1 MDETRHVA
9 HQGEVNPEVQHEDS
23 DINVRAL
30 AQFTIGFIVFAAV
43 MHVGIWGMYRLLE
56 KEHER
61 RKPTPVTLVQI
72 KEKQRP
78 PEPMLQVNPVRDM
91 NLLIDEQK
99 KLGSGYTAD
108 PQSGAVRLPIER
120 AMAVVAQKQMPVR
133 VQREGPLVPQVLAP
147 GAPATVDTPPPLPD
161 RLPIAQPERNTEGT
175 PE

>member
-30 AQFTIGFIVFAAV
+30 ALFTIGFIVFAAV

-56 KEHER
+56 REHER
-61 RKPTPVTLVQI
+61 RKLTPVTLVPI

-78 PEPMLQVNPVRDM
+78 PEPMLQANPVRDM

-99 KLGSGYTAD
+99 KLSSGYTVD

-120 AMAVVAQKQMPVR
+120 AMAIVAQKQMPVR
-133 VQREGPLVPQVLAP
+133 VQPEGQLVPRVLPP
-147 GAPATVDTPPPLPD
+147 GAPATVDTPALLPD
-161 RLPIAQPERNTEGT
+161 RLSVAQPEKNTEGT